1 MFMNKTWKKYLCII
15 SVSVMCLNIAA
26 CGTDKDSEK
35 ATTFEESSIY
45 VDDLVVGKWIAQ
57 GIIYEE
63 QIVSFS
69 ENEALA
75 DLYDTNWFS
84 FEEDGSYLYQN
95 HVFTYEGEW
104 IRVEVDGYENFYELN
119 QKTIT
124 SYSIEGDSIES
135 ETKESKL
142 RSIAYIVD
150 GTDMLVVCEQ
160 ENNESGTAL
169 IYIKE
174 GGDDT
179 PLTGGDTEQNYDKDN
194 STNSGDSY
202 STNKSGNSIAT
213 SEQRYALDTALNYL
227 DTMAFSYSG
236 LIEQL
241 EFEGYSYDAAVYA
254 VDNCGADWNE
264 QAARK
269 AQEYLDVM
277 SFSYSELVEQ
287 LEFEGFTRSQAEY
300 GANKVY

>member
-179 PLTGGDTEQNYDKDN
+179 PLTGEDTEQNYDKDN